1 VLHGARPAPVPLLL
15 RNSSAGFSIP
25 AAGFDATLSDTAVRE
40 AYFMGQRHD
49 ETMARF
55 LDSYDKHL
63 ARPKSGPYVSSVA
76 FLTHIH

>member
-1 VLHGARPAPVPLLL
+1 MALARLRFLSDFVTALLV
-15 RNSSAGFSIP
+15 FPFP